1 MKWPLAKHEAAKPR
15 VQAQM
20 LLDPSLVTGQF
31 QEKCPVGLIM
41 AALSRPNIGSCSLQ
55 CLGVGS
61 GGG

>member
-31 QEKCPVGLIM
+31 HGKCPVGLIM
-41 AALSRPNIGSCSLQ
+41 AALGRPK